1 MIISY
6 CFPEKSS
13 VSIIEIIFQD
23 DIEERC
29 REFKRMVQKKMT
41 PGQLQRAVQ
50 SQDYKRIY
58 REVIDCYYSTT
69 HLKSIGNF
77 YGIFKVLWII

>member
-1 MIISY
+1 MPHI
-6 CFPEKSS
+6 FEFN
-13 VSIIEIIFQD
+13 FQD
-23 DIEERC
+23 DIEERYKD
-29 REFKRMVQKKMT
+29 FKKMVQKKMN

-69 HLKSIGNF
+69 HLKTIGTNF
-77 YGIFKVLWII
+77 FLIFPWNGYIVIVIICA

>member
-1 MIISY
+1 L
-6 CFPEKSS
+6 
-13 VSIIEIIFQD
+13 QD

-69 HLKSIGNF
+69 HLKSIGNIQ
-77 YGIFKVLWII
+77 GIFECGLDYLSLLKLRY

>member
-1 MIISY
+1 M
-6 CFPEKSS
+6 
-13 VSIIEIIFQD
+13 
-23 DIEERC
+23 EERC
-29 REFKRMVQKKMT
+29 KEFKRMVQKKMT

-69 HLKSIGNF
+69 HLKSIGKF
-77 YGIFKVLWII
+77 VATLQKIMSYKIILN

>member
-1 MIISY
+1 MRHL
-6 CFPEKSS
+6 
-13 VSIIEIIFQD
+13 SIMTFQD
-23 DIEERC
+23 DIEERYKD
-29 REFKRMVQKKMT
+29 FKKMVQKKMN

-69 HLKSIGNF
+69 HLKTIGTNF
-77 YGIFKVLWII
+77 CIIRIMRIF

>member
-1 MIISY
+1 MPHI
-6 CFPEKSS
+6 FEFN
-13 VSIIEIIFQD
+13 FQD
-23 DIEERC
+23 DIEERYKD
-29 REFKRMVQKKMT
+29 FKKMVQKKMN

-69 HLKSIGNF
+69 HLKTIGTNF
-77 YGIFKVLWII
+77 SFFHGMGVCLSYNQ

>member
-1 MIISY
+1 
-6 CFPEKSS
+6 
-13 VSIIEIIFQD
+13 
-23 DIEERC
+23 
-29 REFKRMVQKKMT
+29 MVQKKMN

-69 HLKSIGNF
+69 HLKSIGIVYVSKDF
-77 YGIFKVLWII
+77 IA

>member
-1 MIISY
+1 MPHI
-6 CFPEKSS
+6 FEFN
-13 VSIIEIIFQD
+13 FQD
-23 DIEERC
+23 DIEERYKD
-29 REFKRMVQKKMT
+29 FKKMVQKKMN

-69 HLKSIGNF
+69 HLKTIGTNFQCFHCMSICVPN
-77 YGIFKVLWII
+77 ILSNEL

>member
-1 MIISY
+1 
-6 CFPEKSS
+6 
-13 VSIIEIIFQD
+13 
-23 DIEERC
+23 
-29 REFKRMVQKKMT
+29 MVQKKMT

-69 HLKSIGNF
+69 HLKSIGIYKSQSYLLTLKNIQF
-77 YGIFKVLWII
+77 IQC

>member
-1 MIISY
+1 MPPLFILT
-6 CFPEKSS
+6 
-13 VSIIEIIFQD
+13 FQD
-23 DIEERC
+23 DIEERYKD
-29 REFKRMVQKKMT
+29 FKKMVQKKMN

-69 HLKSIGNF
+69 HLKTIGTNF
-77 YGIFKVLWII
+77 CIIRIIRNMVW